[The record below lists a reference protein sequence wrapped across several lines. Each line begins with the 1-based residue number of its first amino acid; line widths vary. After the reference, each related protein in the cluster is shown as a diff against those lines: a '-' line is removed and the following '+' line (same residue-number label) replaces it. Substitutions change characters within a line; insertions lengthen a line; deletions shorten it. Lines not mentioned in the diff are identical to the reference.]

1 MALGPR
7 LKVWILLRI
16 CSIVN
21 VCMCAKHLSRAEVL
35 VDKMTLNTQPKYRI
49 AKPILDFVVRPLL
62 QLYQITCIVSS
73 FGEFTI
79 NSPSMIPSTYASP
92 INW

>member
-21 VCMCAKHLSRAEVL
+21 VCMCAKHLSRAEVI
-35 VDKMTLNTQPKYRI
+35 VDKMTLNNTARIQDSQPHIRFFSETPSSIISDNLYC
-49 AKPILDFVVRPLL
+49 L
-62 QLYQITCIVSS
+62 QL
-73 FGEFTI
+73 
-79 NSPSMIPSTYASP
+79 
-92 INW
+92 W